1 MRSRAFAFITLIGT
15 FCLGGTLLGCAG
27 DSEDGS
33 GGGPSGSGASGG
45 TPTGDG
51 GTPGSGGDGTG
62 GLATGGASTGG
73 DTSSGGA
80 DPSSGGSGGGGETVD
95 CSNLPLCTDFEG
107 DAVGAVPA
115 GFTANLNYNSG
126 TNPGN
131 VAVTS
136 EAAHSGSQSVKVIG
150 TEGLYGIEYAAPG
163 DSFYLRTW
171 LKVDGLTNG
180 NPAIVG
186 VGQGNNDEMR
196 MRLVK
201 KGVNDFHAVAANAAA
216 GDGLSPPNSS
226 GGLACDDCV
235 PMPADWFCLEMHVD
249 RAAQTL
255 QMWVDGEQAVNIV
268 NNEPWSGGANWPASM
283 DVLRIGSMALE
294 GGGATVY
301 IDDVALGPSRIGCD

>member
-1 MRSRAFAFITLIGT
+1 
-15 FCLGGTLLGCAG
+15 
-27 DSEDGS
+27 
-33 GGGPSGSGASGG
+33 
-45 TPTGDG
+45 
-51 GTPGSGGDGTG
+51 
-62 GLATGGASTGG
+62 
-73 DTSSGGA
+73 
-80 DPSSGGSGGGGETVD
+80 
-95 CSNLPLCTDFEG
+95 
-107 DAVGAVPA
+107 
-115 GFTANLNYNSG
+115 

-180 NPAIVG
+180 NPVIVG